1 MPLNPNARPLLTIW
15 VEELPDGDRIQLKR
29 HRGPPGRLPQG
40 PAAGYLAVALLAPTP
55 RHGALDVPAAHPA
68 VRECAAQAVAVG
80 GLPCYGHLRP
90 MAPPEDGETGG
101 SPGA

>member
-40 PAAGYLAVALLAPTP
+40 PSAGYLAVALLAATA
-55 RHGALDVPAAHPA
+55 RGGALDVAAAVAA

-80 GLPCYGHLRP
+80 GLPCYGHLHP
-90 MAPPEDGETGG
+90 VAPPADGETDG
-101 SPGA
+101 SPE